1 MNIPFEIKKIVII
14 LLIAI
19 CGHVIALIVKKIHR
33 KIIRKSHNLRKTK
46 WLSLSSLGL
55 SILVFMIYFIAFG
68 QILKEFDISLTTYF
82 ASASVIG
89 LAVAFGSQ
97 GVVQDVVTGVTLV
110 FSDLL
115 DIGDLVEIGGQTGYV
130 ENIAM
135 RFITIQNS
143 NKASV
148 YIPNRSISN
157 VINYSKG
164 NIHYYVDV
172 RISPKAKQTQ
182 IIINIAAEM
191 VADYEEQYSS
201 YFIGK
206 TTIQNPVINKDQKQ
220 FIRIIFK
227 LWPSRYGLI
236 EGNFKQELLSR
247 IKEQDP
253 SFADWM
259 LSCAAEISG
268 K

>member
-1 MNIPFEIKKIVII
+1 MNINFEIRKILII

-19 CGHVIALIVKKIHR
+19 CGHVIALIVKGIHR
-33 KIIRKSHNLRKTK
+33 RIIKKTHNRRKTK
-46 WLSLSSLGL
+46 WLSLSSLAL

-68 QILKEFDISLTTYF
+68 QILNEFNISLTTYF
-82 ASASVIG
+82 ASASIIG

-97 GVVQDVVTGVTLV
+97 GIVQDVVTGVTLV

-135 RFITIQNS
+135 RFVTIQNA
-143 NKASV
+143 NQANI

-164 NIHYYVDV
+164 NIHYFVDV
-172 RISPKAKQTQ
+172 RVPQKNDQIQMIHKIIS
-182 IIINIAAEM
+182 EM
-191 VADYEEQYSS
+191 VANYETLYPS
-201 YFIGK
+201 YFIAK
-206 TTIQNPVINKDQKQ
+206 TTIENTEYSKDEKQ
-220 FIRIIFK
+220 LIRIIFK

-247 IKEQDP
+247 IKEQEP
-253 SFADWM
+253 SFMDWM
-259 LSCAAEISG
+259 LSCAAEIS
-268 K
+268 KK